1 MAGHNENAP
10 ATSTDKITETIKVPN
25 DKSTETSDPTI
36 LANRI
41 RKTSISMP
49 SNLDEMEDLRIDR
62 QKVSSKNMMFVEKLN
77 RRRYLFRR
85 DSIIFA

>member
-1 MAGHNENAP
+1 MAGHN
-10 ATSTDKITETIKVPN
+10 TSTDKITETIKVPN
-25 DKSTETSDPTI
+25 DKSTETIDSTI

-62 QKVSSKNMMFVEKLN
+62 QKVSSKNIMLVEKLN
-77 RRRYLFRR
+77 RRRYLFLT
-85 DSIIFA
+85 DSIINA